1 MNTHAM
7 CQAARAHE
15 PCAVCHAKAGY
26 PCDRDGA
33 VHLCRIALATHDGHI
48 TMLDF
53 ATVIHDADVFAGW
66 SLILDEAPA
75 VSAEVTPR
83 LASRSRIRMAGS
95 VIR

>member
-1 MNTHAM
+1 VNTHAM

-15 PCAVCHAKAGY
+15 DCAVCGAKAGH
-26 PCDRDGA
+26 PCDPDICDGA

-66 SLILDEAPA
+66 SLVLDE
-75 VSAEVTPR
+75 VT
-83 LASRSRIRMAGS
+83 A
-95 VIR
+95 